1 LRAVHHGSTPTSVIT
16 MHHKKKASIVS
27 RNARNAIIAAPTRR
41 PSVLH
46 SAVQRCQPARLKR
59 RQFEGRLLR
68 YWRLLAPKLPASR
81 KREHKP
87 DK

>member
-1 LRAVHHGSTPTSVIT
+1 MLGLGGATSLSASAGVGSSQKGSLRSLPWL
-16 MHHKKKASIVS
+16 M
-27 RNARNAIIAAPTRR
+27 
-41 PSVLH
+41 H
-46 SAVQRCQPARLKR
+46 SAVQGCRPARLKR